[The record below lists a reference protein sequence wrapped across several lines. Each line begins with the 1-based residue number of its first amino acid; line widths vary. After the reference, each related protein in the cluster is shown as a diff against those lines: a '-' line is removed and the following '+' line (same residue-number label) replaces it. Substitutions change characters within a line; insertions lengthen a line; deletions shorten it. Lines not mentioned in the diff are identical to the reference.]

1 MTLPMIGQMGSYTRP
16 SADEG
21 DPLDLYVHGYVSS
34 RIINMSRAHISTSPI
49 QEEKGLPVTVSA
61 SHVDGLV
68 LTLTPYSHNYNYRS
82 ALLFGYATVVSD
94 ISEKL
99 YAMEIITNSVV
110 PDRWANTRVPPTG
123 VEMQST
129 SILKINISTGSAK
142 IRTGPTI
149 PGDEK
154 KDDTDN
160 AELVQK
166 TWTGVIPVYPT
177 LGHPLGGPFN
187 VLENP
192 PEYLDQYLQQSN
204 DDAKDLAIQ
213 LSKKGAEKGP

>member
-34 RIINMSRAHISTSPI
+34 RIMNMSRAHISTSPI

-123 VEMQST
+123 AEMQST